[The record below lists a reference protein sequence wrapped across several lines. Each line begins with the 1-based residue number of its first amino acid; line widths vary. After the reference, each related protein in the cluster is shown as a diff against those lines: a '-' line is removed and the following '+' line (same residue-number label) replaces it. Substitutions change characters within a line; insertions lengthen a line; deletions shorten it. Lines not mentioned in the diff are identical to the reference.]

1 MKVML
6 LCGLYLFF
14 LRVLWSVF
22 SELRDPRT
30 VARKRDKRRRAAAGA
45 ARQPQGRQPQSRP
58 ANVAAPGQPPVPT
71 VAPAQARAAAPIA
84 PEPAAAGQLMIIDPP
99 ELAGHRFALGNEI
112 TLGRAHTN
120 GIMLDDT
127 YVSTVHARIFLRNGT
142 YFVEDLAS
150 RNGSMIND
158 RQLVSAS
165 PLTPGDRL
173 QLGATAMEFS

>member
-1 MKVML
+1 MKIML

-30 VARKRDKRRRAAAGA
+30 VARKRDKRRQAAAA
-45 ARQPQGRQPQSRP
+45 AAQQPRRATP
-58 ANVAAPGQPPVPT
+58 APVPS
-71 VAPAQARAAAPIA
+71 AAAAAPVYA
-84 PEPAAAGQLMIIDPP
+84 TAGGPLPTSPEPSAAGQLMIIDPP
-99 ELAGHRFALGNEI
+99 ELAGHRFAIGNEI

-158 RQLVSAS
+158 RQLVAAS